1 VGVRLAVGQRTLD
14 PYAEVQILDPQ
25 PEMTCPLCMHAG
37 GANLLDDRCEGGRVD
52 PSSVAGIVSIIIQLI
67 FLEGILSI
75 DNAAVLGAMV
85 SVLPDDKPVPYPN
98 PLRFLQRFT
107 NRVFGMQQA
116 AALKVGLL
124 GAYLGRGTMLVVA
137 AWVIN
142 NPFLTIVGAAYLIKL
157 AFEHLSVGDQPGEQE
172 FLDRQRQ
179 AANAFWMVV
188 LNVELADLAFSLDNV
203 VAAVAL
209 SKQLWVVMVG
219 VALGIITMR
228 FAAGI
233 FTWLIK
239 KEPILEMAAYIVVLN
254 IGVEL
259 LLAEF
264 FHMHFESWQK
274 FIISAATLVLCVLYA
289 RVKFLHVLA
298 PLFRWLGEGMGN
310 LNEVIDWALKPAVFL
325 VKLIASLIGKI
336 VGPLIRRDDPHGNA
350 APYSD
355 PGSGRSHTK
364 A

>member
-1 VGVRLAVGQRTLD
+1 
-14 PYAEVQILDPQ
+14 
-25 PEMTCPLCMHAG
+25 
-37 GANLLDDRCEGGRVD
+37 VD
-52 PSSVAGIVSIIIQLI
+52 ASSIVGIVSIVVQLI

-85 SVLPDDKPVPYPN
+85 SVLPDDKPVPYPK
-98 PLRFLQRFT
+98 PLHFLQRFT
-107 NRVFGMQQA
+107 NRALGMQQM

-142 NPFLTIVGAAYLIKL
+142 NPFLTIVGAAYLVKL
-157 AFEHLSVGDQPGEQE
+157 AFEHLSVADQPGEQE
-172 FLDRQRQ
+172 FFDRQRK

-209 SKQLWVVMVG
+209 SRQLWVVMLG

-239 KEPILEMAAYIVVLN
+239 REPILETAAYVIVLN

-264 FHMHFESWQK
+264 FHMHFEAWQK
-274 FIISAATLVLCVLYA
+274 FIISAATLVSCVVYA
-289 RVKFLHVLA
+289 RVKFLHFLA
-298 PLFRWLGEGMGN
+298 PLFHWLGEGMGN
-310 LNEVIDWALKPAVFL
+310 LNEVVDWALRPAVLL
-325 VKLIASLIGKI
+325 VKLALSLASKVVRL
-336 VGPLIRRDDPHGNA
+336 LLRCDTPHGKA

-355 PGSGRSHTK
+355 PGSTRSHTPDQATK